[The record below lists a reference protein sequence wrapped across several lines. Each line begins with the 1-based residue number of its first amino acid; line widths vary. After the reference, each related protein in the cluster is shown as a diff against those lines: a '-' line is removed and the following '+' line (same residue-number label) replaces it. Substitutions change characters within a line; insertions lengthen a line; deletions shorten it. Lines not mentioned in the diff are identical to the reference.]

1 MISFLYERM
10 MHADPAVIWGL
21 IGVIL
26 GFVLSEAS
34 SVLHHRIRLWRLKK
48 ALRAEC
54 ESAVAQIPQLVD
66 ILDQCMAS
74 LKQKQILP
82 GPAVKAISTVYGA
95 TITELAPYLSTK
107 ERNLLHVAYERLRV
121 GDEILASYA
130 ADLLNALK
138 EKVMGDPWQA
148 YIDRITGQID
158 SYKVVREL
166 LRSYLDGELIDV
178 FHLNLSEDERKR
190 VSFR

>member
-1 MISFLYERM
+1 MLLPTA
-10 MHADPAVIWGL
+10 HTLAV
-21 IGVIL
+21 
-26 GFVLSEAS
+26 S
-34 SVLHHRIRLWRLKK
+34 SYSTLLDHY
-48 ALRAEC
+48 
-54 ESAVAQIPQLVD
+54 PQLD
-66 ILDQCMAS
+66 MLAAADNLGDWDFFM
-74 LKQKQILP
+74 
-82 GPAVKAISTVYGA
+82 TVAGVGTA
-95 TITELAPYLSTK
+95 FMTIPTITELAPYLSTK

-166 LRSYLDGELIDV
+166 LRSYLDGEPIDV

-190 VSFR
+190 ASFR